1 MAEDFLSKVV
11 VDMCSRSFLLVS
23 ENGTQRLVECD
34 TPDEFLRVLQVCNE
48 LEGEKIEYAQLS
60 EKK

>member
-1 MAEDFLSKVV
+1 MEEDFLSKVV
-11 VDMCSRSFLLVS
+11 VDMCSRSFLLIS

-34 TPDEFLRVLQVCNE
+34 TPDEFLRVLDVCNQLDE
-48 LEGEKIEYAQLS
+48 EKIEFAQLS

>member
-1 MAEDFLSKVV
+1 
-11 VDMCSRSFLLVS
+11 MCSRSFLLIS

>member
-1 MAEDFLSKVV
+1 MEEDLLSKVI

-23 ENGTQRLVECD
+23 ESGLQRLVECD

-48 LEGEKIEYAQLS
+48 LQADKIEYAQLV

>member
-1 MAEDFLSKVV
+1 MEEDFLSKVV
-11 VDMCSRSFLLVS
+11 VDMCSRSFLLIS

>member
-1 MAEDFLSKVV
+1 MEEDFLSKVV
-11 VDMCSRSFLLVS
+11 VDMCSRSFLLIS

-48 LEGEKIEYAQLS
+48 IDGEKIEYAQLS

>member
-1 MAEDFLSKVV
+1 MKENYLTKIV
-11 VDMCSRSFLLVS
+11 VDMISRSFLLIS
-23 ENGTQRLVECD
+23 ENGSQRLVECD

>member
-1 MAEDFLSKVV
+1 MEEDFLSKVV
-11 VDMCSRSFLLVS
+11 VDMCSRSFLLIS

-34 TPDEFLRVLQVCNE
+34 TPDEFLNVLQVCNE

>member
-1 MAEDFLSKVV
+1 MKEDFLSKVV